1 MERWL
6 GNSSPKEIC
15 PDIQPSPYVIESIPE
30 VIPVSS
36 TLSKFEK
43 FNHITS
49 LFKAVGSRYAV
60 SHFKELKR
68 WSEVMIHLE
77 GVDVNRVPSL
87 IENGLAFL
95 SSPYPILDPQRRKRK
110 GRPRYSRKV
119 SSIKVSRTK
128 LLNIPYYAPSI
139 S

>member
-6 GNSSPKEIC
+6 GKSSPKEIC

-77 GVDVNRVPSL
+77 GVDSITYGEGWMSGQISFGELLPNHLSTIKSL
-87 IENGLAFL
+87 GCA
-95 SSPYPILDPQRRKRK
+95 
-110 GRPRYSRKV
+110 
-119 SSIKVSRTK
+119 
-128 LLNIPYYAPSI
+128 
-139 S
+139 